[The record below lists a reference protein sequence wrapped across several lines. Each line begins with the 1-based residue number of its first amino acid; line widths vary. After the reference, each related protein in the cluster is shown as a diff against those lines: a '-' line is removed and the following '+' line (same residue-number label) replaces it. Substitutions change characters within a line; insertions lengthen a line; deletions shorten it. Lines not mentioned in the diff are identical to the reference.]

1 MKLLHFDSFDR
12 CHFEKLKMIIF
23 KGKYFTL
30 SDFYPASNK
39 DINIKFRRN
48 NMKKIILAAL
58 ALFLLIA
65 CVSASDLVS
74 EDFENFTVDV
84 PSDASFKEGYP
95 VGTAFGGDSSGNLVP
110 QDANPYWFDDN
121 IDISID
127 YADMD
132 YQKLMDKRFEGAKL
146 SSEDGDI
153 HVFDISD
160 CKNSD
165 DKQYAV
171 CIADKDQ
178 SSVIICG
185 NDLDELNEMAK
196 TVKFK

>member
-1 MKLLHFDSFDR
+1 MLYLNKFKYTWFMLGLSAFLIIIWGCELL
-12 CHFEKLKMIIF
+12 CANE
-23 KGKYFTL
+23 Y
-30 SDFYPASNK
+30 
-39 DINIKFRRN
+39 
-48 NMKKIILAAL
+48 
-58 ALFLLIA
+58 
-65 CVSASDLVS
+65 
-74 EDFENFTVDV
+74 ED
-84 PSDASFKEGYP
+84 EGELRI
-95 VGTAFGGDSSGNLVP
+95 S
-110 QDANPYWFDDN
+110 YWFDDN

-171 CIADKDQ
+171 CIADNDQ